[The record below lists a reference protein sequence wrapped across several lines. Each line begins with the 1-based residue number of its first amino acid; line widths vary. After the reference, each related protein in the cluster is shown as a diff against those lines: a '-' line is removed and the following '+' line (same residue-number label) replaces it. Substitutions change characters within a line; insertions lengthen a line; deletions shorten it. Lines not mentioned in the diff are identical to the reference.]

1 MAIFFS
7 FENSISEYQSILTFL
22 GLSALV
28 CAGIFT
34 AGRNKRLA
42 TVPVLSITNLPT
54 TMTNDTDDWGHDN
67 GLAKT
72 LAEERIEDA
81 APQHFDG
88 PPAGSPESSAE
99 SDPQGP
105 GIDNVVVEHTV
116 LPTPTTLDT
125 LVPASQTQAPKA
137 QVGLL
142 VNDELEQALKECKE
156 KVERIAKEY
165 RAANKKFR

>member
-34 AGRNKRLA
+34 AGRNGRLA
-42 TVPVLSITNLPT
+42 TVPVLSFTKMPT

-72 LAEERIEDA
+72 LPEERLEDA
-81 APQHFDG
+81 APQHPDG

-125 LVPASQTQAPKA
+125 LVSASQTQAPKA

-142 VNDELEQALKECKE
+142 VNEELEQALKECKE